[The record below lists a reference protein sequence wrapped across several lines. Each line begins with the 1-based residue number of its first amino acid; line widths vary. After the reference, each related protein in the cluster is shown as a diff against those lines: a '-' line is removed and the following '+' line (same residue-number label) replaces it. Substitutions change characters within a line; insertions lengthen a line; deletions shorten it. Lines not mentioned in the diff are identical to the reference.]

1 MDTAQ
6 DFVNLFVDSTGELLY
21 FIGIFVIYMAALF
34 MALGQRMRS
43 KEEWA
48 AGRYTVGLFLV
59 QLVWVSLMLGSLVG
73 IVTED
78 DSMNILPPLERA
90 ANALALVLIGWAL
103 ITAEKEKKDRFAGL
117 VAFALCALLIAGLA
131 YNYSEWNPDQDF
143 NTQSFS
149 LSWTFVPTVLA
160 IFGFLLLITR
170 YKFVADIPL
179 KLLFFVTILVGH
191 IYTLYQLANEKL
203 EGDAA
208 GGLRWT
214 FLAGSLLVMVVV
226 YRMVIDRLTNA
237 IDQVAHYAESI
248 SRPFATISPSG
259 DGSSGREIE
268 DMSRA
273 VTADT
278 PGVASLGGRN
288 EALEII
294 KSLGTML
301 DKAETDA
308 LPRQTVMAVADAVKA
323 DVVALVV
330 YEDANWADVIAAYNQ
345 SEREPI
351 TGMSS
356 LNLEE
361 QPTLVNAIETRRQR
375 ELKIEDHGEELLDLY
390 TRLDVPHIGP
400 TYLQPLIRNQKV
412 VGVLIVGTPYTRRE
426 LRVNDLRLLESIG
439 PLAARLLVISR
450 TAFLNRVQAEER
462 AILSIIEGDTAD
474 SLDEGSMMA
483 ARQEMQASLTLA
495 ENQINHLTELI
506 RELQIEL
513 DYERSRIRE
522 FLGDD
527 PDAQSIT
534 QRIEAISKE
543 RLQLQ
548 SERHKLAIALQEA
561 RATLVGV
568 TSEGDVEMYER
579 LIEAM
584 RRELGDLQT
593 QKTQLE
599 QQIAEVRAG
608 KAAPPNQQLLQMLN
622 TLTEE
627 KVRIAFERDS
637 IAKELEQTRS
647 ELNARG
653 IEGGALELTKQLA
666 QLSEER
672 AQYKTLAEKAISER
686 DALLKERQ
694 NLETAI
700 SQENERDSKIA
711 ALEAEIARLMQDR
724 EAIAKSRGS
733 LKNEYQ
739 TLVLEREQWQVDRAR
754 MIAHNDSL
762 KMELDETL
770 ALLNKANEERQELS
784 SERVQLNAER
794 DNLRAELTRLQ
805 TEYDTLLARL
815 EDDRER
821 LEELNTEGVGTLTG
835 MIEELTRERTD
846 LEQSLIK
853 ATEDIESYKRQIE
866 KLSIPPAVPVT
877 VNPSSTQVESDAV
890 ISVAQELRTPLS
902 VIMGYTDV
910 LLGESVGILGALQ
923 RQFLTR
929 VKANVDRLA
938 RLVEDLIRIST
949 LDSGN
954 LRLHPQ
960 KLNLVDLIDD
970 AITNSR
976 YKFGEKGIVLDMDI
990 AEDNLPIEADP
1001 EAIQQVINQL
1011 IQNAYLVSPND
1022 GSVRVVARH
1031 EASVPIPSNNG
1042 HSEII
1047 RDVVYVAISDE
1058 GGGVPPEELK
1068 RVFSGLY
1075 RADSPLIAG
1084 LGETGAGMSIARAL
1098 IEAHGGKIW
1107 IESTQGVGNTFKFIL
1122 PSTHPYTKTNVP
1134 AEATKTE

>member
-48 AGRYTVGLFLV
+48 AGRYTTGLFLV
-59 QLVWVSLMLGSLVG
+59 QLVWVSLMLGSLMG
-73 IVTED
+73 IVTD
-78 DSMNILPPLERA
+78 DNSMNILPPLERA
-90 ANALALVLIGWAL
+90 ANALILVLIGWAL
-103 ITAEKEKKDRFAGL
+103 ITAEKEKKDRTAAL
-117 VAFALCALLIAGLA
+117 LAFALCGLLIAGLA
-131 YNYSEWNPDQDF
+131 YTYTKWNPDQDF
-143 NTQSFS
+143 NAQSFS
-149 LSWTFVPTVLA
+149 ISWTFVPTILA

-179 KLLFFVTILVGH
+179 KLLFFLVIFIGH
-191 IYTLYQLANEKL
+191 VFTLYQLANDKL
-203 EGDAA
+203 DGDAA

-214 FLAGSLLVMVVV
+214 FLAGSLLVMVVA
-226 YRMVIDRLTNA
+226 YRMVVDRLTNA
-237 IDQVAHYAESI
+237 IDQVANYAESI
-248 SRPFATISPSG
+248 SRPFATIPPSHE
-259 DGSSGREIE
+259 GSSSREIE
-268 DMSRA
+268 NMSRT
-273 VTADT
+273 VTAET
-278 PGVASLGGRN
+278 AGISSLGGRN

-308 LPRQTVMAVADAVKA
+308 LPRQTVTAVAEALKA

-345 SEREPI
+345 IEQEPI

-361 QPTLVNAIETRRQR
+361 QSTLVNAIETRRQR
-375 ELKIEDHGEELLDLY
+375 ELKIEEHGEELLDLY

-426 LRVNDLRLLESIG
+426 LRLNDLRLLESIG

-462 AILSIIEGDTAD
+462 AILSIIEGDTSD
-474 SLDEGSMMA
+474 SLDESSMMA
-483 ARQEMQASLTLA
+483 ARQEMQASLALA

-506 RELQIEL
+506 RELQVEL

-548 SERHKLAIALQEA
+548 NERQKLSIALHDA

-568 TSEGDVEMYER
+568 TSEGDSEMYEH
-579 LIEAM
+579 LFETM
-584 RRELGDLQT
+584 RREHAELQK
-593 QKTQLE
+593 QKQQLE
-599 QQIAEVRAG
+599 QQLAEIRAT
-608 KAAPPNQQLLQMLN
+608 KAAPPNQQLLQVLN

-627 KVRIAFERDS
+627 KARVALERDS
-637 IAKELEQTRS
+637 IAQELDQTRRELET
-647 ELNARG
+647 LG
-653 IEGGALELTKQLA
+653 IEGGSLELTKQMA

-672 AQYKTLAEKAISER
+672 AQYKMLAEKAMGER

-694 NLETAI
+694 NLQTAI
-700 SQENERDSKIA
+700 SQENERGSKIA

-724 EAIAKSRGS
+724 EALAKSRGS

-739 TLVLEREQWQVDRAR
+739 TLVLEREQWQIDRAR

-770 ALLNKANEERQELS
+770 VLLNRANEEKQELGG
-784 SERVQLNAER
+784 ERVQFNAER
-794 DNLRAELTRLQ
+794 DNLRAEVTRLQ
-805 TEYDTLLARL
+805 TEYDTVLARL
-815 EDDRER
+815 GDDRDR

-835 MIEELTRERTD
+835 MIEEITRERSD
-846 LEQSLIK
+846 IEQSLMR
-853 ATEDIESYKRQIE
+853 ANEEIENYKQQIE
-866 KLSIPPAVPVT
+866 KFSALPAVPVKD
-877 VNPSSTQVESDAV
+877 VADGSQVESDAV

-990 AEDNLPIEADP
+990 TEDNLPIEADP

-1022 GSVRVVARH
+1022 GSVRVVARR
-1031 EASVPIPSNNG
+1031 EASLLIPTNNG
-1042 HSEII
+1042 HQETL

-1084 LGETGAGMSIARAL
+1084 IGETGAGMSIARAL
-1098 IEAHGGKIW
+1098 IEAHGGRIW

-1122 PSTHPYTKTNVP
+1122 PSVHPYTKASIP
-1134 AEATKTE
+1134 AETS